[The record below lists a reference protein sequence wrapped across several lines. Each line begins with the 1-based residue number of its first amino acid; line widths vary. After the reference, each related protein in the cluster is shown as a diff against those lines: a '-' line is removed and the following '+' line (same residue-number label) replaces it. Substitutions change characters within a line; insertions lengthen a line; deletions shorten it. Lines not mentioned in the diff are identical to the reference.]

1 MVKVVIRYLCVMIL
15 SFFMMSIIMTSSL
28 ALGLLIK
35 AYFIDEMIQ
44 FPDMVSATIMIVLSI
59 RYFPIWFSGVCMFFS
74 HIEQAAGI
82 VVKDSSL
89 SIFERRS
96 SKCPNIMVACNYPIV
111 LMFIYFNM
119 FCRQLV
125 FYGILPIFG
134 SKLFCAIHMVMVA
147 LMSVCVILCKKIG
160 ARNCEM
166 SVASLVQPA
175 QDSILADERFFSV
188 LLWFC
193 ALLSVIREVKG

>member
-1 MVKVVIRYLCVMIL
+1 MLKVVIRYLCVMIL
-15 SFFMMSIIMTSSL
+15 SFFMVSIIMTSSL
-28 ALGLLIK
+28 TLWLLIK

-96 SKCPNIMVACNYPIV
+96 SKCPNIMGACNYPIV
-111 LMFIYFNM
+111 LGFIYFNM
-119 FCRQLV
+119 FYRQLV
-125 FYGILPIFG
+125 SYDILPIFG
-134 SKLFCAIHMVMVA
+134 AKLFCTIHMVMVT
-147 LMSVCVILCKKIG
+147 LMSVCMIFRKKIG
-160 ARNCEM
+160 VRNSERC
-166 SVASLVQPA
+166 AGSLVQSA
-175 QDSILADERFFSV
+175 QDSIWADDWFFFV
-188 LLWFC
+188 LMWFC
-193 ALLSVIREVKG
+193 ALISVIREVKG